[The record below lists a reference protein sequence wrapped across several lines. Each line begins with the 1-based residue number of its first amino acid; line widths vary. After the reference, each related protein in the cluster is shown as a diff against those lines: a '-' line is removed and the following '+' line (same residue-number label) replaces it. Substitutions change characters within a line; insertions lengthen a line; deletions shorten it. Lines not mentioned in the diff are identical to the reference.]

1 MEVRGAAGLSFDS
14 GAAGVIMRWSSMHLY
29 ELIRRKRDRGRL
41 SDEEI
46 EELVSA
52 YAAGKVPDYQMAAM
66 LMAVFFRGMTADE
79 TAALTLAMMNSGD
92 VFDLSSI
99 PGPKVDKHSTGGVGD
114 KVSLIL
120 APLVAACGAKVPMV
134 SGRSL
139 GHTGGTLDKLES
151 IPGFRT
157 DISYA
162 QFKKNVSDIGLCIM
176 GQTRRMCP
184 ADRKLYALRDVTAT
198 VDSIP
203 LIAASIMC
211 KKLAEGIDGL
221 VLDVKTGNGAFMSR
235 TVQARQLAR
244 TMIAIGTQLG
254 KKVVALVTDMSEP
267 LGEAVGN
274 AVEVVEAMEA
284 LKGRWRPDLEEV
296 TLALGEEML
305 ILAGVAT
312 SPAQARRLLMRALTR
327 GLALEKFRQM
337 VRAQGGDPKVV
348 DDYCLLPQPA
358 CRVSVGAASAGFV
371 RSMDALQVGLLGV
384 GLGAGRQNL
393 DSKIDHSAG
402 FLFRKKV
409 GDKVARADVIA
420 EVLGSNETGV
430 KEAASRLPALIVVG
444 GTAPR
449 RNGMLVARLS
459 GNGNDNHGRR
469 PSSLR

>member
-1 MEVRGAAGLSFDS
+1 
-14 GAAGVIMRWSSMHLY
+14 MRLSSMQLY
-29 ELIRRKRDRGRL
+29 ELIRRKRDKGRL
-41 SDEEI
+41 RDEEI

-66 LMAVFFRGMTADE
+66 LMAIFFRGMTAEE
-79 TAALTLAMMNSGD
+79 TAALTMAMMNTGD

-114 KVSLIL
+114 KVSLIV
-120 APLVAACGAKVPMV
+120 APLVAACGVNVPMV

-157 DISYA
+157 DLSFA
-162 QFKKNVSDIGLCIM
+162 QFRKNVASSGLCVM
-176 GQTRRMCP
+176 GQTKRMCP

-203 LIAASIMC
+203 LIAASIMS
-211 KKLAEGIDGL
+211 KKLAEGVDGL
-221 VLDVKTGNGAFMSR
+221 VLDVKTGSGAFMSR
-235 TVQARQLAR
+235 TAQARRLAR

-267 LGEAVGN
+267 LGSAVGN
-274 AVEVVEAMEA
+274 AVEVAEAIEA
-284 LKGRWRPDLEEV
+284 LKGRWRSDLEEV

-305 ILAGVAT
+305 TLAGLA
-312 SPAQARRLLMRALTR
+312 SRPAQARRLLMRALSR
-327 GLALEKFRQM
+327 GLGLEKFRQM

-348 DDYCLLPQPA
+348 DDYSMLPQPA
-358 CRVSVGAASAGFV
+358 YRVGVCAASAGFV
-371 RSMDALQVGLLGV
+371 RSMNALQVGLLGV
-384 GLGAGRQNL
+384 RLGVGRRNL
-393 DSKIDHSAG
+393 DSRIDHSAG

-409 GDKVARADVIA
+409 GDKVAKADVIA
-420 EVLGSNETGV
+420 EVLGSNEAKV
-430 KEAASRLPALIVVG
+430 KEAASRLPALIAIG

-449 RNGMLVARLS
+449 SNGIVVARLS
-459 GNGNDNHGRR
+459 GNGNNTR
-469 PSSLR
+469 

>member
-1 MEVRGAAGLSFDS
+1 
-14 GAAGVIMRWSSMHLY
+14 
-29 ELIRRKRDRGRL
+29 L

-66 LMAVFFRGMTADE
+66 LMAIFFRGMTADE

-157 DISYA
+157 DLPYA
-162 QFKKNVSDIGLCIM
+162 QFKKNVADIGLCVM
-176 GQTRRMCP
+176 GQTKRMCP

-198 VDSIP
+198 VDSVP
-203 LIAASIMC
+203 LIAASIMS

-244 TMIAIGTQLG
+244 TMITIGTQLG
-254 KKVVALVTDMSEP
+254 RKVVALVTDMSEP

-274 AVEVVEAMEA
+274 SVEVVEAIEA
-284 LKGRWRPDLEEV
+284 LKGRWRPDLKEV

-305 ILAGVAT
+305 ILAGLAT
-312 SPAQARRLLMRALTR
+312 SPAQAHRLLMRALSR
-327 GLALEKFRQM
+327 GLGLEKFRQM

-348 DDYCLLPQPA
+348 DDYALLPQPA
-358 CRVSVGAASAGFV
+358 HRVGVRAESAGFV
-371 RSMDALQVGLLGV
+371 RSIDALQVGLLGV
-384 GLGAGRQNL
+384 RLGVGRQTL
-393 DSKIDHSAG
+393 DSKVDHSAG
-402 FLFRKKV
+402 FVFKKKV
-409 GDKVARADVIA
+409 GDRVEKCDVIA
-420 EVLGSNETGV
+420 EVQGSNEARV
-430 KEAASRLPALIVVG
+430 KEAASLLPAHITVG
-444 GTAPR
+444 ATALR
-449 RNGMLVARLS
+449 SNSMVVARLTA
-459 GNGNDNHGRR
+459 NNDHKHRGH
-469 PSSLR
+469 

>member
-1 MEVRGAAGLSFDS
+1 MQ
-14 GAAGVIMRWSSMHLY
+14 LY
-29 ELIRRKRDRGRL
+29 ELIRRKRDKGRL
-41 SDEEI
+41 RDEEI

-66 LMAVFFRGMTADE
+66 LMAIFFRGMTAEE
-79 TAALTLAMMNSGD
+79 TAALTMAMMNTGH

-114 KVSLIL
+114 KVSLIV
-120 APLVAACGAKVPMV
+120 APLVAACGVNVPMV

-157 DISYA
+157 DLSFA
-162 QFKKNVSDIGLCIM
+162 QFRKNVASSGLCVM
-176 GQTRRMCP
+176 GQTKRMCP

-203 LIAASIMC
+203 LIAASIMS
-211 KKLAEGIDGL
+211 KKLAEGVDGL
-221 VLDVKTGNGAFMSR
+221 VLDVKTGSGAFMSR
-235 TVQARQLAR
+235 TAQARRLAR

-267 LGEAVGN
+267 LGSAVGN
-274 AVEVVEAMEA
+274 AVEVAEAIEA
-284 LKGRWRPDLEEV
+284 LKGRWRSDLEEV

-305 ILAGVAT
+305 TLAGLA
-312 SPAQARRLLMRALTR
+312 SGPAQARRLLMRAFSR
-327 GLALEKFRQM
+327 GLGLEKFRQM

-348 DDYCLLPQPA
+348 DDYSMLPQPA
-358 CRVSVGAASAGFV
+358 YRVGVCAASAGFV

-384 GLGAGRQNL
+384 RLGVGRRNL
-393 DSKIDHSAG
+393 DSRIDHSAG

-409 GDKVARADVIA
+409 GDKVAKADVIA
-420 EVLGSNETGV
+420 EVLGSNEAKV
-430 KEAASRLPALIVVG
+430 KEAASRLPALIAIG

-449 RNGMLVARLS
+449 SNGIVVARLS
-459 GNGNDNHGRR
+459 GNGNNTR
-469 PSSLR
+469 

>member
-1 MEVRGAAGLSFDS
+1 MQ
-14 GAAGVIMRWSSMHLY
+14 LY
-29 ELIRRKRDRGRL
+29 ELIRRKRDKGRL

-52 YAAGKVPDYQMAAM
+52 YAAGSVPDYQMAAM
-66 LMAVFFRGMTADE
+66 LMAIFIRGMTTEE

-92 VFDLSSI
+92 VFDLSGI
-99 PGPKVDKHSTGGVGD
+99 PGPKADKHSTGGVGD

-120 APLVAACGAKVPMV
+120 APLVAACGVNVPMV

-157 DISYA
+157 DLSLA
-162 QFKKNVSDIGLCIM
+162 QFRKSVANAGLCIM
-176 GQTRRMCP
+176 GQTKRMCP

-203 LIAASIMC
+203 LIAASIMS

-235 TVQARQLAR
+235 TAEARKLAR
-244 TMIAIGTQLG
+244 TMISIGTQLG

-274 AVEVVEAMEA
+274 AVEVVEAIEA

-305 ILAGVAT
+305 ILGGRASG
-312 SPAQARRLLMRALTR
+312 SAQARRLLMRALIR
-327 GLALEKFRQM
+327 GKGLEKFRQM
-337 VRAQGGDPKVV
+337 VKAQGGNPKVV
-348 DDYCLLPQPA
+348 DDYGLLPQPA
-358 CRVSVGAASAGFV
+358 CRIEVRATSAGYV
-371 RSMDALQVGLLGV
+371 RSIDALQVGLLGV
-384 GLGAGRQNL
+384 RMGIGRQTL
-393 DSKIDHSAG
+393 DADVDHSAG

-409 GDKVARADVIA
+409 GDKVAKADVIA
-420 EVLGSNETGV
+420 EVLGSDEAGV
-430 KEAASRLPALIVVG
+430 REAASRLPAFIIVG

-449 RNGMLVARLS
+449 GNRMVIARL
-459 GNGNDNHGRR
+459 NGNNNHRGR
-469 PSSLR
+469 

>member
-1 MEVRGAAGLSFDS
+1 
-14 GAAGVIMRWSSMHLY
+14 MRLSSMQLY

-52 YAAGKVPDYQMAAM
+52 YAAGNVPDYQMAAM
-66 LMAVFFRGMTADE
+66 LMAIFFRGMTADE
-79 TAALTLAMMNSGD
+79 TTALTLAMMNSGD

-120 APLVAACGAKVPMV
+120 APLVAACGVKVPMV

-157 DISYA
+157 DLSYA
-162 QFKKNVSDIGLCIM
+162 QFRRNVSDIGLCIM
-176 GQTRRMCP
+176 GQTKRMCP

-203 LIAASIMC
+203 LISASIMS
-211 KKLAEGIDGL
+211 KKLAEGVDGL
-221 VLDVKTGNGAFMSR
+221 VLDVKAGGGAFMTR
-235 TVQARQLAR
+235 TVQARKLAR
-244 TMIAIGTQLG
+244 TLIAIGTQLG

-274 AVEVVEAMEA
+274 GVEVVEAIEA
-284 LKGRWRPDLEEV
+284 LKGRWRADLEEV
-296 TLALGEEML
+296 TLALGGEML
-305 ILAGVAT
+305 VLAGLAS
-312 SPAQARRLLMRALTR
+312 SPAQARRLLMRALSR
-327 GLALEKFRQM
+327 GLGLEKLRQM
-337 VRAQGGDPKVV
+337 IRAQGGNPKVV
-348 DDYCLLPQPA
+348 DDYTLLPRPA
-358 CRVSVGAASAGFV
+358 YRVGVNAVSAGFV
-371 RSMDALQVGLLGV
+371 RSIDVLQVGILGV
-384 GLGAGRQNL
+384 GLGVGRQTL

-402 FLFRKKV
+402 FVFRKKV
-409 GDKVARADVIA
+409 GDRVQKSDVIA
-420 EVLGSNETGV
+420 EVQGSNETRV
-430 KEAASRLPALIVVG
+430 NEAASLLSAQIAVS

-449 RNGMLVARLS
+449 GHGMVIARL
-459 GNGNDNHGRR
+459 NGSNNHNG
-469 PSSLR
+469 